1 MPTLLTPPS
10 KDVQVKKFAVTRSM
24 TAGTDVA
31 FVLPKGARILGFV
44 LSGTASN
51 AGTTAT
57 LSVGTTSGTPT
68 EYVNAVN
75 VLAAGVG
82 NGVNLLS
89 GVAGAVG
96 DALTADTTVYVD
108 YAETGAASSA
118 GAWNLFCLYVTGEN
132 W

>member
-57 LSVGTTSGTPT
+57 LSVGKTSGTPT

-96 DALTADTTVYVD
+96 GALTADTTVYVD